1 MMAFWDSQNK
11 NNEGHSK
18 MAFSD
23 SQKQTKKHWLKQN
36 FNMWIASTTTKKEY
50 KGFFLTIMIPF
61 LYS

>member
-11 NNEGHSK
+11 NNEAHSK

-36 FNMWIASTTTKKEY
+36 FNVWIASTTTKKEY
-50 KGFFLTIMIPF
+50 KGFF
-61 LYS
+61 